1 VSLRLRPAEHEHIKG
16 AVGAS
21 CDHTGD
27 GSGCPAAAGGT
38 GTEARVD
45 VRFAGGGDVVRT
57 RSPPPRRAWAMLL
70 NAVQRA
76 AETIF
81 WVWRTKRRRTRPR
94 VVIAP
99 RPIRRPRQHW
109 AVKRAV
115 AQPAVLA
122 KQSGDLE
129 RRLMLHVGIAN
140 RPEAEATGFTIRV
153 RYVIGTGGFGSR
165 IMIC

>member
-1 VSLRLRPAEHEHIKG
+1 MI
-16 AVGAS
+16 
-21 CDHTGD
+21 
-27 GSGCPAAAGGT
+27 
-38 GTEARVD
+38 
-45 VRFAGGGDVVRT
+45 
-57 RSPPPRRAWAMLL
+57 L

-81 WVWRTKRRRTRPR
+81 WGWRTKRRRTRPR

-165 IMIC
+165 RMIC